1 MKLNSSE
8 ERSIE
13 VHYKVEFDDNNK
25 VIGVDP
31 SSFVMKNI
39 NPKMALAALVS
50 IVFQWIG
57 NLAKRWAKIT
67 TQSYGDLKAALFDE
81 VLDQLKV
88 GAKTFL
94 SK

>member
-31 SSFVMKNI
+31 SLFVMKNI

-50 IVFQWIG
+50 IVFQ
-57 NLAKRWAKIT
+57 
-67 TQSYGDLKAALFDE
+67 
-81 VLDQLKV
+81 
-88 GAKTFL
+88 
-94 SK
+94 